1 MTIRCLKCDWEGEGV
16 RYYLKNGDYVFL
28 CPQCKTPLENLCP
41 NCGADWSAVAEGL
54 REEPRG
60 DNYWTAYWIVQNCPV
75 CRLNFMGGSPCVL
88 SPAK

>member
-1 MTIRCLKCDWEGEGV
+1 MIRCLKCDWEGTAEEVKYKEGV
-16 RYYLKNGDYVFL
+16 PI

-60 DNYWTAYWIVQNCPV
+60 DNYWTAYWIVQNCSV
-75 CRLNFMGGSPCVL
+75 CRLNFMGGSPCVS